1 MRRLS
6 FGLLTLIGF
15 SLWASPGQAQNAPA
29 ATPGSAAAPG
39 SSGADPAADD
49 PLGDDPFADTAAKPK
64 PTAARTAAD
73 AEARAVANATDIV
86 VVERRAFLKSGR
98 VELQPLT
105 GVSVNDT
112 LIRHWA
118 FGGELNYF
126 LSEVFAVG
134 VQGMYFIK
142 ERTERE
148 SLIGLQYNRIPT
160 LNQYLWTAALNFSY
174 LPVYGKFSLFN
185 KYIFHWEGYVSGGAG
200 VTKTEI
206 LPAIPSNKT
215 FGNTA
220 ITANLG
226 AGARLYVWDWM
237 SLNVGFRDF
246 VFNDKFESTDRP
258 RDPVAGVD
266 INQVKNN
273 ADSQFVHNMMLYVGV
288 GFYLPPSFT
297 YRSPR

>member
-6 FGLLTLIGF
+6 FGLLTFIGF
-15 SLWASPGQAQNAPA
+15 SIWASPGQAQNAPA
-29 ATPGSAAAPG
+29 AGSAPAAAPG
-39 SSGADPAADD
+39 SANSGPGTDE

-64 PTAARTAAD
+64 PAAAKSAAD
-73 AEARAVANATDIV
+73 ADARAAANATDIV
-86 VVERRAFLKSGR
+86 VVQRRSFLKAGR
-98 VELQPLT
+98 VELQPLS

-134 VQGMYFIK
+134 LQGMYFVK

-148 SLIGLQYNRIPT
+148 SLVGLQYNRIAT

-200 VTKTEI
+200 VTHTEI
-206 LPAIPSNKT
+206 LPRRPRDEAFDT
-215 FGNTA
+215 YA

-237 SLNVGFRDF
+237 SLNAGLRDF
-246 VFNDKFESTDRP
+246 VFNDKFEPTSRRSDQN
-258 RDPVAGVD
+258 VADVE
-266 INQVKNN
+266 KN
-273 ADSQFVHNMMLYVGV
+273 ADSQFVHNVMFYVGV

-297 YRSPR
+297 YRTPR